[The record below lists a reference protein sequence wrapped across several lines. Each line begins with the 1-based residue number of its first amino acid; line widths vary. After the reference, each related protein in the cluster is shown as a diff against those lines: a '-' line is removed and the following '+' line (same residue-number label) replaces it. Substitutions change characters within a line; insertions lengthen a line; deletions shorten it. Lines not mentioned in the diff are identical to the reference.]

1 MTTMNTDQDKFWD
14 KLSKEYLTTNQKVA
28 IIAEYNAALAAGRLD
43 DLVKSLAKIEKAKDN
58 EIRIR

>member
-1 MTTMNTDQDKFWD
+1 MNTDQDKFWD